1 MIKIGVDGNEANVE
15 KKVGVSVYALNILK
29 YFCHRK
35 FPKNILYR
43 FKGAV

>member
-29 YFCHRK
+29 YFCK
-35 FPKNILYR
+35 MMPSSKAISS
-43 FKGAV
+43 VSVE